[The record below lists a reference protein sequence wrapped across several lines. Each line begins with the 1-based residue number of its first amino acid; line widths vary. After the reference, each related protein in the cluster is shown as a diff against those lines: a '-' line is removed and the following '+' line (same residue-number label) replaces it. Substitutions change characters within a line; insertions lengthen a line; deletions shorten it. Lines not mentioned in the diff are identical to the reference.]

1 MVSKRVIGAGVDPF
15 ELTVPSWVDDGVEVM
30 RVMLGSVLLE
40 GDFELER
47 SFLKNIFG
55 QDNRE
60 QSGLRRE
67 G

>member
-1 MVSKRVIGAGVDPF
+1 VGVDPF
-15 ELTVPSWVDDGVEVM
+15 ELTVPSWVDDDVEAM
-30 RVMLGSVLLE
+30 RVMIDLVLLGE
-40 GDFELER
+40 DFELER
-47 SFLKNIFG
+47 SFLKNILG